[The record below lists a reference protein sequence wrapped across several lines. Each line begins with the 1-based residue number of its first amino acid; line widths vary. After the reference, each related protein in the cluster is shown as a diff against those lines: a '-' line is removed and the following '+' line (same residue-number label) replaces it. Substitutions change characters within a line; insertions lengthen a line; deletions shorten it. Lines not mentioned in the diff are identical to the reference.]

1 MNMIMYDVTVSGYD
15 VRYHESFRVFGISK
29 RHAMEKAIGIARKCD
44 NVKGELRAVARVC
57 REESFTPG
65 INV

>member
-1 MNMIMYDVTVSGYD
+1 MIKYDVLVTGYD
-15 VRYHESFRVFGISK
+15 VRYHESFRLFGISK

-57 REESFTPG
+57 REEIFTPG